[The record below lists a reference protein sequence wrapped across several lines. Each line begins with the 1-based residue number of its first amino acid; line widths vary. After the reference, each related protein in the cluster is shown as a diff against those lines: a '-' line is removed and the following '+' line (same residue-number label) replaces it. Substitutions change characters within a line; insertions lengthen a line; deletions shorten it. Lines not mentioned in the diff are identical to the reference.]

1 MGMKTFYHRHKLT
14 ILEAVILVLMLT
26 VLWKVENGLTS
37 FICGTGAGLLFYRI
51 GDRMART
58 RIRKA

>member
-1 MGMKTFYHRHKLT
+1 MGMKTFYHRHKLM
-14 ILEAVILVLMLT
+14 ILEAIILVLMLT
-26 VLWKVENGLTS
+26 VLWKVENGLIS

-51 GDRMART
+51 GERIART